1 MPVFQPAPNRHLSL
15 VNQATTNIHRAPP
28 FRWLMLAGL
37 ALTAAQ
43 AHPASAAEA
52 AVATESVRERSELKL
67 VVPADRVPA
76 AIATL
81 RLAEKTPAP
90 LDVVFFDTKDAA
102 LQAKNLILRI
112 RHKAGT
118 PGDSTVKIRT
128 TAGEGT
134 LSDVEQAIPPEF
146 DWISADA
153 PSVSRS
159 LNHKLPPDQYNAV
172 LSGGASPATL
182 FSGKQRRLV
191 EARIPAFPWTELYAH
206 GPVQAEVWD
215 RQCKLKGFPK
225 PVTVEHWNLK
235 KGEQTAEILEVSVKV
250 TASSEAEAKALATVF
265 FQAAEA
271 AGFGRPSGQSKT
283 QIVLNFF
290 RPTP

>member
-1 MPVFQPAPNRHLSL
+1 
-15 VNQATTNIHRAPP
+15 VNQTTINLRRTLP

-37 ALTAAQ
+37 ALAAAQ
-43 AHPASAAEA
+43 AHPAAAAEA
-52 AVATESVRERSELKL
+52 AVATASVRERSELKL
-67 VVPADRVPA
+67 IVPADRVAA

-81 RLAEKTPAP
+81 RLTEKTPAP
-90 LDVVFFDTKDAA
+90 LEVVFFDTKDAA
-102 LQAKNLILRI
+102 LQAKNFILRV

-118 PGDSTVKIRT
+118 PGDSTVKIRI

-134 LSDVEQAIPPEF
+134 LSDVEQAIPPDL
-146 DWISADA
+146 DWTSAEA

-172 LSGGASPATL
+172 LGGGASPATL

-191 EARIPAFPWTELYAH
+191 EARIPSFPWTALYAH

-225 PVTVEHWNLK
+225 PVTVEHWHLR
-235 KGEQTAEILEVSVKV
+235 KGELRAEILEVSVKV
-250 TASSEAEAKALATVF
+250 TASSEAEAKAQAAVF
-265 FQAAEA
+265 FQAAED

-283 QIVLNFF
+283 QIVLDFF
-290 RPTP
+290 RPAP